1 MKSDFENLTINNICS
16 LVKLLAS
23 TETEEPRYL
32 RKRFEKKALGY
43 ESTVGF
49 LKNLKLLESDEN
61 TIKRTPRFQTIP
73 SKVFENDSYL
83 HKYLIDLVINSQN
96 PISDAV
102 REYLSRFHLNRES
115 LLYRPST
122 KQRLQD
128 SEIRN
133 LLIEFGIVEP
143 IASDKLYRIADDYI
157 HLFAEK
163 FRALYQSPQE
173 LGFLLKKQQEIGDAA
188 ELEVLEYEKNRLA
201 KRPDL
206 VKKVRHISREYVNA
220 GYDIKSFEL
229 NSTLSTPLVR
239 FIEVKA
245 VSITGYRFFWSR
257 NEIEKAKKFEDRY
270 YLYLLPVIGND
281 SFDTLNLD
289 IVPYAYNKVFKE
301 CDMWARQEELYS
313 VWKTT

>member
-1 MKSDFENLTINNICS
+1 MNSDFEDLTINNIRS
-16 LVKLLAS
+16 LVNILAT
-23 TETEEPRYL
+23 TETEDPRYI
-32 RKRFEKKALGY
+32 RKRFEKNAFGF

-49 LKNLKLLESDEN
+49 LKNLKLLESNEN

-102 REYLSRFHLNRES
+102 KEYLSRFHLNLES
-115 LLYRPST
+115 FIYRPPT
-122 KQRLQD
+122 RQRLQD

-143 IASDKLYRIADDYI
+143 IASEKLYRIADDYL
-157 HLFAEK
+157 HLFAEN
-163 FRALYQSPQE
+163 FHALYQSPQE
-173 LGFLLKKQQEIGDAA
+173 LDFLLKKQQEIGDAA

-201 KRPDL
+201 KRPEL
-206 VKKVRHISREYVNA
+206 VKKIQHISQEDVTA

-257 NEIEKAKKFEDRY
+257 NEIEKAKLFKDRY
-270 YLYLLPVIGND
+270 FLYLLPVIGNG
-281 SFDTLNLD
+281 SFFTLKLD
-289 IVPYAYNKVFKE
+289 IIPHAYNNVFKE
-301 CDMWARQEELYS
+301 SDMWQKQEEVYS
-313 VWKTT
+313 VWRAI